1 MDFVRTAERAIAQ
14 DLRPT
19 EHEIAEYLSGRMGP
33 RQDYGF
39 RNRGQVVQQYS
50 RGDVQH
56 YATGPGYPSATNV
69 TVPTHEASGYLTT
82 GYSRNA
88 KRFLLPR
95 YVKYV
100 PSTKNVG
107 LYMKMSFQEQTRVVT
122 TQEYAW
128 APGQKRPRHTDGMEQ
143 FLMVPYKTDRYDYGA
158 SFDDDTERLAT
169 WPITQQLSRVHCTKL
184 MTSRTV
190 RMLTEA
196 VKVANWQ
203 IAADADLTANHTDT
217 AANFVGGFLD
227 QGTTSTPYI
236 KEFFNRV
243 AVLIDLETA
252 GAVDAKDMWFIINP
266 NQALL
271 WGLSA
276 EIMDFIKG
284 SVWAGEELRN
294 GLSPNNRFGVPS
306 RLYGYNI
313 LIENA
318 SRITTR
324 KGATLTKQ
332 YILPDKTVLC
342 VSRPGGLI
350 GVEGFSDFSTL
361 ILPWYRDEMTLE
373 TRTDSYNRLVD
384 INVCEQNIPIV
395 ASPPSG
401 FLLTLSTSA

>member
-19 EHEIAEYLSGRMGP
+19 QEEMAEYLSGHVGRQHYSP
-33 RQDYGF
+33 RDRGVQEFYAG
-39 RNRGQVVQQYS
+39 RGQA
-50 RGDVQH
+50 QH

-107 LYMKMSFQEQTRVVT
+107 LYMKQSFQEQTRVVT

-128 APGQKRPRHTDGMEQ
+128 APGQMRPRHTDGMEQ
-143 FLMVPYKTDRYDYGA
+143 FLMVPYATKRYDYGA
-158 SFDDDTERLAT
+158 SMDDDTERLAT
-169 WPITQQLSRVHCTKL
+169 WPIVQQHSRIHCTKL
-184 MTSRTV
+184 MTARTI
-190 RMLTEA
+190 RMLTA
-196 VKVANWQ
+196 ATVASAWQ
-203 IAADADLTANHTDT
+203 IAADADMTVDHTAT
-217 AANFVGGFLD
+217 AAAFVGGFLD

-236 KEFFNRV
+236 KEFLNRV
-243 AVLIDLETA
+243 AVTVDLETA
-252 GAVDAKDMWFIINP
+252 GSVDAKDLWFIINP

-294 GLSPNNRFGVPS
+294 GLSPNNRFGIPS

-318 SRITTR
+318 SKITTR
-324 KGATLTKQ
+324 KGATLTKS
-332 YILPDKTVLC
+332 YVLPDKTVLA

-361 ILPWYRDEMTLE
+361 IMPWYRDEMTLE

-384 INVCEQNIPIV
+384 VNVCEQTIEIV